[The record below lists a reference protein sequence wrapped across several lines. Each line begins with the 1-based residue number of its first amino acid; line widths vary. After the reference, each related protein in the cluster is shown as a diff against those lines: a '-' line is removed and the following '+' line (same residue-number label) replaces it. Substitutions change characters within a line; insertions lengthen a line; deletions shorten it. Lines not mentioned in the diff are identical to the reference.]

1 MFHVILLL
9 RIFLTSHF
17 ACFLISHLTPTCEQ
31 KQWKQEFFQNL
42 CNLFVS
48 PHLYNLWNIW
58 LNKWKVKLHKRL
70 RYIVLLI
77 CWLSPSYLGL
87 GKRCFFPHCTLV
99 AWNEYHDKWGFS
111 MAKMWFLMKWSVFI
125 ILDLLFPSWNHS
137 GKKLYSEKW
146 SFIWTEASAQK
157 NYFFGYIQR
166 IHHTKSIKQKFSYL
180 DVVVFC
186 WSSQWD
192 SQCSGTL
199 HSVPHQH
206 GWQIQVHVYLHRLYT
221 YCKFFFP
228 NCMRTLYII

>member
-1 MFHVILLL
+1 MFCWYADFLLVILG
-9 RIFLTSHF
+9 
-17 ACFLISHLTPTCEQ
+17 
-31 KQWKQEFFQNL
+31 W
-42 CNLFVS
+42 VS
-48 PHLYNLWNIW
+48 A
-58 LNKWKVKLHKRL
+58 V
-70 RYIVLLI
+70 
-77 CWLSPSYLGL
+77 
-87 GKRCFFPHCTLV
+87 FFPTAHLQHGI
-99 AWNEYHDKWGFS
+99 NIRIS
-111 MAKMWFLMKWSVFI
+111 LAKMWFLMKWSVFI

-166 IHHTKSIKQKFSYL
+166 IHYTKSIKQKFSYL

-221 YCKFFFP
+221 YCKFFFS
-228 NCMRTLYII
+228 